1 MTALVAVKNKLS
13 VEPVIVASNVPRD
26 DAENISPYCERYT
39 VVPLC
44 TRLSSMTWY
53 EEPEVICT

>member
-1 MTALVAVKNKLS
+1 MTELVAVKNKLS

-26 DAENISPYCERYT
+26 DVENISPYCERYT

-44 TRLSSMTWY
+44 TRLSSMT
-53 EEPEVICT
+53 

>member
-13 VEPVIVASNVPRD
+13 VEPVIDASKVPRD
-26 DAENISPYCERYT
+26 EPVNISPYCDRYT

-44 TRLSSMTWY
+44 TRLSSMT
-53 EEPEVICT
+53 